1 MNLDIA
7 SEYLVTA
14 SELIEMKSRYLLP
27 KPPKE
32 EEDSEYLEDPETE
45 LKRRLQG
52 RSEKVV
58 MIENCGMENEAVY
71 QGAECIPEE
80 AGYYTLLIMKEEKE

>member
-27 KPPKE
+27 KQTKE
-32 EEDSEYLEDPETE
+32 ENDEYE
-45 LKRRLQG
+45 
-52 RSEKVV
+52 
-58 MIENCGMENEAVY
+58 EN
-71 QGAECIPEE
+71 PEE
-80 AGYYTLLIMKEEKE
+80 KIILL

>member
-1 MNLDIA
+1 M
-7 SEYLVTA
+7 
-14 SELIEMKSRYLLP
+14 P
-27 KPPKE
+27 
-32 EEDSEYLEDPETE
+32 E

-71 QGAECIPEE
+71 QGAECIPKE